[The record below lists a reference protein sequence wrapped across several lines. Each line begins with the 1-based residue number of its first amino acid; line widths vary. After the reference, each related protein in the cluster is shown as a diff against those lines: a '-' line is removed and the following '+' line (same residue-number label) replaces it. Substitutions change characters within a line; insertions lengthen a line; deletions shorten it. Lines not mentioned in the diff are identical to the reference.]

1 MAPWGQTLRKEMHK
15 ATTVFHLVMNRFH
28 SIIKKRGEKRKKNY
42 KKKYYQKAAKPILCP
57 LLRRLH
63 IFHMHPVGSSDPL
76 VGCPIYGPQ
85 KRKWPQGHILD

>member
-42 KKKYYQKAAKPILCP
+42 KKKILSEGCKTDLMSFP
-57 LLRRLH
+57 PAFTH
-63 IFHMHPVGSSDPL
+63 FPHASSGKL
-76 VGCPIYGPQ
+76 
-85 KRKWPQGHILD
+85 